1 MVVTKL
7 EPDALVQ
14 SSDTANAS
22 VQGMAPTGQHPRA
35 GAPAVAAWLCRPGG
49 EVGKAAFEVLAGYL
63 ERSGLIVNL
72 QSSSSGVG
80 LLHCRVHYG

>member
-1 MVVTKL
+1 MVTKL
-7 EPDALVQ
+7 EPNALEQ

-22 VQGMAPTGQHPRA
+22 VQGMAPTGQHTRA
-35 GAPAVAAWLCRPGG
+35 GAPAVAAWLRRPGG
-49 EVGKAAFEVLAGYL
+49 EVDKATFEELASYL

-72 QSSSSGVG
+72 QSSTSGVG